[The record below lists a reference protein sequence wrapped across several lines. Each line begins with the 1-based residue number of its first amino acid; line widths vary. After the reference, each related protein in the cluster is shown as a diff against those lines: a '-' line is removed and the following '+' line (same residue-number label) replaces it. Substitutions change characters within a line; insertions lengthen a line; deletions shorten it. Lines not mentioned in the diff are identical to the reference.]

1 MRILKVVAFVLVI
14 AGMTACTKTSD
25 DPSHS
30 FTSDIT
36 SLAQEYV
43 FLELAMGVHDDK
55 HVDAYVG
62 PPEIRIE
69 AEASGL
75 SLDDIATA
83 AGELVMKIQSIEVD
97 GDSALASRVDGL
109 IARLQSLDTRI
120 RINNSEPLKFDD
132 EVRLLFGTTLAQQS
146 LGDFDAAL
154 EEIDALLPG
163 DRALSDRVDTYLNE
177 FNIPADKLAAVMDA
191 SIAECRRRSAEFIA
205 VPEGESFTVEY
216 VTDQPWS
223 GYNWFLGDSKSL
235 IQVNTDFPSRI
246 DAGVTLGCHEGY
258 PGHHLYKTLLE
269 ENMVK
274 QEGWIEFTIDP
285 LFSPVS
291 LIAEGSAEYGISLA
305 FSKDERIQ
313 FETEVLFPIAGL
325 DPATADSYY
334 ELKELQSELAFARN
348 SIARAYL
355 DGESS
360 RDDAIAGLAKY
371 GLISSERAA
380 NSLNFI
386 DGYRSYVINYNHG
399 LKLVREYVER
409 DTASPAERWQK
420 FEAMLSTPMLPD
432 DLL

>member
-1 MRILKVVAFVLVI
+1 M
-14 AGMTACTKTSD
+14 AGMAACTQTSD
-25 DPSHS
+25 DPNQSS
-30 FTSDIT
+30 TSNVNA
-36 SLAQEYV
+36 LAQEYV
-43 FLELAMGVHDDK
+43 YLELAMGVHDDK

-62 PPEIRIE
+62 PPEIKIE

-83 AGELVMKIQSIEVD
+83 ADELAAKIQSIEVD
-97 GDSALASRVDGL
+97 GDPALANRVDGL
-109 IARLQSLDTRI
+109 LARLQSLDTRI
-120 RINNSEPLKFDD
+120 RINNGESIKFDD

-146 LGDFDAAL
+146 VDEFDAVL
-154 EEIDALLPG
+154 EKIDALIPG
-163 DRALSDRVDTYLNE
+163 DGALSDRVDAFLNS
-177 FNIPADKLAAVMDA
+177 FNIPADKLPAVMDA

-205 VPEGESFTVEY
+205 LPDEESFTVEY
-216 VTDQPWS
+216 VTDQPWG

-235 IQVNTDFPSRI
+235 IQINTDFPSRI
-246 DAGVTLGCHEGY
+246 DSGVILGCHEGY

-274 QEGWIEFTIDP
+274 REGWIEYTIDP

-305 FSKDERIQ
+305 FSKEERMQ

-334 ELKELQSELAFARN
+334 ELKEFQSELAFARN
-348 SIARAYL
+348 SIAAAYL

-360 RDDAIAGLAKY
+360 RDETIAGLAKY
-371 GLISSERAA
+371 GLISAERAA

-399 LKLVREYVER
+399 LKLVREYIER
-409 DTASPAERWQK
+409 NTASPAERWQK